1 MRKSYRIKREDE
13 FQHVFE
19 HGQSVANR
27 NFVIYH
33 LHRDQP
39 HFRVGISVG
48 KKVGHTAVM
57 RNQIKRY
64 IRQSLLELK
73 PQLDPQADFLVIARK
88 PAKTLDM
95 AGTKQ
100 NLIHALTL
108 AGVLSQTTTPIADQ
122 NTSIKERDTRE

>member
-1 MRKSYRIKREDE
+1 MRKSYRIKKEVE
-13 FQHVFE
+13 FQNVFD
-19 HGQSVANR
+19 HGDSVANR

-33 LHRDQP
+33 MKRDQP

-73 PQLDPQADFLVIARK
+73 PEIDFLVIARK
-88 PAKTLDM
+88 SANQLDM
-95 AGTKQ
+95 AETKK
-100 NLIHALTL
+100 NLIHVMRL
-108 AGVLSQTTTPIADQ
+108 AGILNEDIEVI
-122 NTSIKERDTRE
+122 